1 LLFKNP
7 DDVLQGLVFR
17 TSQERKK
24 IMKKSIKTS
33 AMHSGGV
40 SLLRGFI
47 YLIIALISFYGDGVF
62 VWMNIGHYT
71 GSYAVIFQIFLV
83 LGAFCTSASIMALL
97 FGKAAWFTPGK
108 QLWIAYI
115 FTAVEVIVNVLN
127 IVIAL
132 NPNLGI
138 VELWRIFSPAT
149 PFVALI
155 GWIFILQVDKSQRE
169 HHKLM
174 EMEEQKNDAEREYEM
189 MVHQANMD
197 LKFGYL
203 DQTKQ
208 RLQAALNSPMAQAIV
223 EQHAQNLTAQVL
235 NEITGLPVMQQQPP
249 PSKQTVQFNQDVQSA
264 IFKSDPDTRVDYPLA
279 SPQMMTGDQMGQ
291 NGRSH

>member
-1 LLFKNP
+1 
-7 DDVLQGLVFR
+7 
-17 TSQERKK
+17 
-24 IMKKSIKTS
+24 
-33 AMHSGGV
+33 
-40 SLLRGFI
+40 
-47 YLIIALISFYGDGVF
+47 
-62 VWMNIGHYT
+62 
-71 GSYAVIFQIFLV
+71 
-83 LGAFCTSASIMALL
+83 MALL
-97 FGKAAWFTPGK
+97 FGKASWFTPGV

-264 IFKSDPDTRVDYPLA
+264 IFKSDPDTRVDMNTGRTCVSHGTPAAGMYKGQPYCQTCLDNIENSFSKPAMTSGDFVRLFTEWQEKQNNSPLA
-279 SPQMMTGDQMGQ
+279 TTPLEVQDSQAGQ
-291 NGRSH
+291 NGKH